1 MTEKAQIECAQHLLA
16 DNLDI
21 IAALADA
28 LEVLTALERTPVHQ
42 DTHPSHN
49 IRTGGGYAGGRRVA
63 AGTMPRLLA
72 YIGYLATDTREQLD
86 ELFGELGGE
95 VASHD

>member
-1 MTEKAQIECAQHLLA
+1 MDKTQVECVQLVV
-16 DNLDI
+16 DGNLEI

-28 LEVLTALERTPVHQ
+28 LEVLTALERTPEHQ

-49 IRTGGGYAGGRRVA
+49 IRTGGGYAGGRRISS
-63 AGTMPRLLA
+63 GTMPRLLA
-72 YIGYLATDTREQLD
+72 HIGYLVTDTRGQLD